1 MENIESVGSHFY
13 ILNIIYVLIFVFLF
27 WIAYIKIMYPFWN
40 TQPVFHSYDFW
51 RYWARVPFIIRK
63 KKGLKPDKFCDFEN
77 IVTMNFLDMPT
88 EYICQMVDFLQCNYI
103 HDESVLFLFHSEN
116 LSAYFAGHLIP
127 SYVSFYMG
135 THNGIH
141 TSLGDSDGGSGV
153 NLVQKKRIDA
163 CITSRN
169 ILLKYGGDN
178 ANANPNAS
186 GMNVYFMD
194 FIALRRGGNIACSR
208 KLMATHCWHTLGF
221 SGASGENI
229 KGAIFRKEGEPFPG
243 IRAFLRFDA
252 NMYRIEGVT
261 NPALPFHFVL
271 TSIHADNAWIL
282 TEFLEN
288 SYGNMDGFFAMTS
301 ISNLVE
307 LVKMRVLFIY
317 LIQRADSV
325 FCLYIFRD
333 TRCQYELNSRAM
345 LQLVCSIQKSNSSE
359 LFYCGFLNAIHD
371 ILKSRLGKAFG
382 YLMVDDVA
390 DNSLIVEN
398 FPSSAFLEKTEVN
411 YYAYNMVMP
420 TVNNKKAWIIL

>member
-1 MENIESVGSHFY
+1 MENIESIGSHFY

-40 TQPVFHSYDFW
+40 TQPIFHSYDFW
-51 RYWARVPFIIRK
+51 RYLARIPFIIRK

-77 IVTMNFLDMPT
+77 IITMNFLDMPT
-88 EYICQMVDFLQCNYI
+88 EYICQMVDFLQCHYI

-116 LSAYFAGHLIP
+116 LCAYFAGHLIP

-135 THNGIH
+135 IHNSIGEE
-141 TSLGDSDGGSGV
+141 SGGESGGESGV
-153 NLVQKKRIDA
+153 SVVQKKRIDA

-169 ILLKYGGDN
+169 ILLKFGDN
-178 ANANPNAS
+178 VPE
-186 GMNVYFMD
+186 MNVYFMD
-194 FIALRRGGNIACSR
+194 FIALRRGGDIAYSR

-221 SGASGENI
+221 SGASGESI
-229 KGAIFRKEGEPFPG
+229 RAAIFRKEGEPFPG
-243 IRAFLRFDA
+243 IRAFLTFDA
-252 NMYRIEGVT
+252 NMYKIDGVT
-261 NPALPFHFVL
+261 NPALPLHFVL
-271 TSIHADNAWIL
+271 TSIHAENAWLL

-288 SYGNMDGFFAMTS
+288 SYGNMNGFFAMSS

-307 LVKMRVLFIY
+307 LVKKNVLFIY

-333 TRCQYELNSRAM
+333 TRCQYELNSCAM
-345 LQLVCSIQKSNSSE
+345 LQLVCSIQKSNSYE
-359 LFYCGFLNAIHD
+359 LFYCGFLNAIHN

-398 FPSSAFLEKTEVN
+398 FPSSAFLEKTHVN
-411 YYAYNMVMP
+411 YYAYNMVIP

>member
-1 MENIESVGSHFY
+1 MENIDSVGSHFY
-13 ILNIIYVLIFVFLF
+13 ILNIIYVLIFAFLF

-40 TQPVFHSYDFW
+40 TQPIFHSYDFW

-88 EYICQMVDFLQCNYI
+88 EYICQMVDFLQCHYI

-116 LSAYFAGHLIP
+116 LHAYFAGHLIH

-135 THNGIH
+135 IHN
-141 TSLGDSDGGSGV
+141 SGV
-153 NLVQKKRIDA
+153 DSGVDSGVSVVQKKRIDA

-169 ILLKYGGDN
+169 ILLKYGDDDIR
-178 ANANPNAS
+178 

-194 FIALRRGGNIACSR
+194 FIALRRGSDIAYSR

-243 IRAFLRFDA
+243 ICAFLSFDA
-252 NMYRIEGVT
+252 NMYKIEGVV
-261 NPALPFHFVL
+261 NPELPVHFVL
-271 TSIHADNAWIL
+271 TSIHADNAWLL
-282 TEFLEN
+282 TEFLEK
-288 SYGNMDGFFAMTS
+288 SYVNGNKNMNGFFAMSS
-301 ISNLVE
+301 IPNLME
-307 LVKMRVLFIY
+307 LVKKNVLFIY

-333 TRCQYELNSRAM
+333 TRCQYELNSCAM
-345 LQLVCSIQKSNSSE
+345 LQLICSIQKSNSYE

-371 ILKSRLGKAFG
+371 ILKTRLGKAFG

-390 DNSLIVEN
+390 DNSFIVEN
-398 FPSSAFLEKTEVN
+398 FHSSSFLEKTQVN
-411 YYAYNMVMP
+411 YYAYNMVIP

>member
-1 MENIESVGSHFY
+1 MENIDSVGSHFY
-13 ILNIIYVLIFVFLF
+13 ILNIFYVLIFVFLF

-51 RYWARVPFIIRK
+51 RYWARSPFIIRK

-88 EYICQMVDFLQCNYI
+88 EYMCQIVDFLQCHYI

-116 LSAYFAGHLIP
+116 LCAYFAGHLVP

-135 THNGIH
+135 IHN
-141 TSLGDSDGGSGV
+141 SVVEDGVDSGV
-153 NLVQKKRIDA
+153 SVVQKKRIDA

-169 ILLKYGGDN
+169 ILLKYGDDIR
-178 ANANPNAS
+178 

-194 FIALRRGGNIACSR
+194 FIALRRGSDIAYSR

-243 IRAFLRFDA
+243 IRAFLSFDA
-252 NMYRIEGVT
+252 NMYKIGSFV
-261 NPALPFHFVL
+261 NPALPLHFVL
-271 TSIHADNAWIL
+271 TIIHADNAWLL
-282 TEFLEN
+282 TEFLEK
-288 SYGNMDGFFAMTS
+288 SYGNGGGGGGGAGFFAMSS
-301 ISNLVE
+301 ISNLME
-307 LVKMRVLFIY
+307 LVKKRVLFIY

-333 TRCQYELNSRAM
+333 TRCQYELNSCAM
-345 LQLVCSIQKSNSSE
+345 LQLICSIQKSNSSE
-359 LFYCGFLNAIHD
+359 LFYCGFLNAMSD

-382 YLMVDDVA
+382 YLMVDDLA

-398 FPSSAFLEKTEVN
+398 FHSSSFLEKIQVN
-411 YYAYNMVMP
+411 YYAYNLVIP